1 MLSNG
6 MNGPESQNTL
16 LINNIFESAQGGVPF
31 LDYLIVTLL
40 EMESILTI
48 LLQVFLKVTEVD
60 FFVYKTA
67 GFIHVADLDFTDWFS
82 YVATGKLLISGEDA
96 RKIRQEMYKSL
107 AWFCLLKFYPEF
119 EDL

>member
-16 LINNIFESAQGGVPF
+16 LIFESAQGGVPF

-67 GFIHVADLDFTDWFS
+67 GFIHVADLDFTD
-82 YVATGKLLISGEDA
+82 
-96 RKIRQEMYKSL
+96 
-107 AWFCLLKFYPEF
+107 
-119 EDL
+119 